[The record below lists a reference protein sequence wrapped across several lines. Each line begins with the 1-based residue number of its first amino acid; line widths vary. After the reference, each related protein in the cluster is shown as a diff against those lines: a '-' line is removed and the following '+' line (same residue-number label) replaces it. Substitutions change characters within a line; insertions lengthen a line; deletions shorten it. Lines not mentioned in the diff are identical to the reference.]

1 MITTLISIKLGVG
14 LNYLPISRDKLIFII
29 TGFLSGGVLQTMINI
44 LNNIPVVGQAYG
56 LTKTAIVI
64 FLNKI

>member
-1 MITTLISIKLGVG
+1 
-14 LNYLPISRDKLIFII
+14 
-29 TGFLSGGVLQTMINI
+29 MINI